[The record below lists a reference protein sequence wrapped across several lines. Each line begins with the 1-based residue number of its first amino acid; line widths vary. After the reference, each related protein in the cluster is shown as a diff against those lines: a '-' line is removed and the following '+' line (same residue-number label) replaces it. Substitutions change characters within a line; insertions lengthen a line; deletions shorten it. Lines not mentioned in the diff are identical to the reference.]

1 MRASWSLTEKSMQLY
16 GSDIIVY
23 IARIGQNSCR
33 LPIMINFL
41 QRFTRVI
48 WRTLPRKA
56 RVFSVRATQTT
67 FTVSATAI
75 ITNAERKVLLL
86 DHVLRPNSGWAL
98 PGGFLGGNELAHEA
112 LRREI
117 AEEIGLV
124 ATEMEVLYVNT
135 YRRHVE
141 IFFRVAAAGEPK
153 VGSREIIG
161 YRWFTPEDL
170 PPNMSCVQRQMI
182 ERVFSEE
189 FDYHGPGD

>member
-1 MRASWSLTEKSMQLY
+1 
-16 GSDIIVY
+16 V
-23 IARIGQNSCR
+23 
-33 LPIMINFL
+33 
-41 QRFTRVI
+41 
-48 WRTLPRKA
+48 

-98 PGGFLGGNELAHEA
+98 PGGFLGKNELAHDA

-124 ATEMEVLYVNT
+124 TREMDLLHVNT
-135 YRRHVE
+135 YRGHIE
-141 IFFRVAAAGEPK
+141 IFFRVEAAGEPK

-161 YRWFTPEDL
+161 YRWFTPEEL
-170 PPNMSCVQRQMI
+170 PPNMSCVQRQLI
-182 ERVFSEE
+182 ERVFREE
-189 FDYHGPGD
+189 FDYQGRGD